1 MTNVLFVLYQTYILF
16 GRIFNCV
23 SRIFNSVNA
32 VNSVNHKL
40 KVRPN
45 FFSERQILPKEC
57 IRRRSQVTSPREP
70 TLLNFES

>member
-40 KVRPN
+40 KVRPI
-45 FFSERQILPKEC
+45 FFRNAEFC
-57 IRRRSQVTSPREP
+57 RRNAFDDVRK
-70 TLLNFES
+70 